1 MANART
7 RFDTIASYL
16 VRAHE
21 ARTSLLYGRPCLEF
35 EGVAFAAFV
44 RDALALRLHGR
55 ALAQA
60 LTLPG
65 ARPWHPRSI
74 EEAAPGWVLLPV
86 GLMLRW
92 DRLALDAL
100 RWARE
105 RAAGSAPLRLPEAQ
119 PQADIAPRSTP
130 ESLAERFAA
139 AVSRRFGGMRVARG

>member
-7 RFDTIASYL
+7 RYDTISSYL

-21 ARTSLLYGRPCLEF
+21 ARSGMLYGRPCIEF

-60 LTLPG
+60 LALPG
-65 ARPWHPRSI
+65 ARPWHPRSV

-86 GLMLRW
+86 SLMLRW

-100 RWARE
+100 RCARE
-105 RAAGSAPLRLPEAQ
+105 RAAGPVSLRVPEPQVAPDVA
-119 PQADIAPRSTP
+119 ARSTP

-139 AVSRRFGGMRVARG
+139 AVARRFGGMRVARG